1 MSLWTPEWQVTINGG
16 GNYTNLTLANLT
28 ITSGRTDIY
37 SQPRA
42 GYCSVQIL
50 NLDESPIQIDVN
62 DNVLIKVK
70 DSTGAYVN
78 LFGGDVTDI
87 EVSVVNSSG
96 SQSNQII
103 RVTAL
108 GALSKLPVS
117 LTEGVLSKDFDG
129 DQIYAV
135 LEDLLLNNWNEVA
148 PAVTWAAYD
157 PTTTW
162 ATAENV
168 GLGEIDRPGDYE
180 LTDRSASTTDIYTLI
195 NLLATSGLGYIY
207 EDSSGR
213 IGYAD
218 STHRS
223 QYLAANGYTEIS
235 AQQALTSSIST
246 IKRIADVRNKVTIQY
261 KNGQEASASD
271 TQSIGIYGQ
280 QAQAIATSLENSV
293 DAEYQAD
300 FYLGLRAFPQ
310 AQFQAI
316 TFTLGNSNIDDA
328 DRDALLGVF
337 MGLPLDITNLPPN
350 ILLGRFQGFVEGW
363 TFSAGVN
370 RLDITLNLSP
380 TAFSLQS
387 MKWENVSV
395 AETWNTLSPTLDW
408 NNATVVA

>member
-1 MSLWTPEWQVTINGG
+1 MSVWIPEWQVTVNGG
-16 GNYTNLTLANLT
+16 GDYTNLTLST
-28 ITSGRTDIY
+28 VSITSGRTDIY

-42 GYCSVQIL
+42 GYCYVEIL
-50 NLDESPIQIDVN
+50 NLDQSPIEIDVN
-62 DNVLIKVK
+62 DNVLIKIK
-70 DSTGAYVN
+70 DSTGTFVN

-87 EVSVVNSSG
+87 QVQVLNSSNTET
-96 SQSNQII
+96 NQVI

-117 LTEGVLSKDFDG
+117 LTEGVLAKDFDG
-129 DQIYAV
+129 DQIYTV

-148 PAVTWAAYD
+148 PAVTWADYD
-157 PTTTW
+157 PTQTW

-180 LTDRSASTTDIYTLI
+180 LTARSAETTDIYSLVSA
-195 NLLATSGLGYIY
+195 LANSGLGYIY
-207 EDSSGR
+207 EDASGR

-218 STHRS
+218 STHRA

-235 AQQALTSSIST
+235 AQTAFAAGIST

-261 KNGQEASASD
+261 KNNQEASALD
-271 TQSIGIYGQ
+271 TGSIGIYGQ
-280 QAQAIATSLENSV
+280 QAQAISTTLENEA
-293 DAEYQAD
+293 DAEFQAD
-300 FYLGLRAFPQ
+300 FYLGLRAYPQ
-310 AQFQAI
+310 AQFEAI
-316 TFTLGNSNIDDA
+316 TFTLGNNNIDDS
-328 DRDALLGVF
+328 DRDALLNVF
-337 MGLPLDITNLPPN
+337 MGLPLDITDLPPN

-363 TFSAGVN
+363 TFTAGYK

-395 AETWNTLSPTLDW
+395 AESWNTLSSTLTW

>member
-1 MSLWTPEWQVTINGG
+1 MSVWTPEWQISVNGG
-16 GNYTNLTLANLT
+16 GDYTNLTLST
-28 ITSGRTDIY
+28 VSITSGRTDIY

-42 GYCSVQIL
+42 GYCYVEIL
-50 NLDESPIQIDVN
+50 NLDESPIEIDVN
-62 DNVLIKVK
+62 DNVLIKIK
-70 DSTGAYVN
+70 DSTGTFVN

-87 EVSVVNSSG
+87 QVQVLNSSYT
-96 SQSNQII
+96 QTNQVI

-117 LTEGVLSKDFDG
+117 LTEGVLAKDFDG
-129 DQIYAV
+129 DQIYTI

-157 PTTTW
+157 PTQTW

-180 LTDRSASTTDIYTLI
+180 LTARSAATTDIYSLVSA
-195 NLLATSGLGYIY
+195 LANSGLGYIY
-207 EDSSGR
+207 EDASGR

-218 STHRS
+218 STHRA

-235 AQQALTSSIST
+235 ATTAFAAGIST

-261 KNGQEASASD
+261 KNSQEESASD
-271 TQSIGIYGQ
+271 TGSIGIYGQ
-280 QAQAIATSLENSV
+280 QAHVISTTLENAV
-293 DAEYQAD
+293 DAEFQAD
-300 FYLGLRAFPQ
+300 FYLGLRAYPQ

-316 TFTLGNSNIDDA
+316 TFTLGNGNIDDS
-328 DRDALLGVF
+328 DRDALLNVF
-337 MGLPLDITNLPPN
+337 MGLPLDITDLPPN

-363 TFSAGVN
+363 TFTAGYN

-380 TAFSLQS
+380 SSHIRQRLGESNGST
-387 MKWENVSV
+387 E
-395 AETWNTLSPTLDW
+395 
-408 NNATVVA
+408 

>member
-1 MSLWTPEWQVTINGG
+1 MSQWTPEWQVTVNGG
-16 GNYTNLTLANLT
+16 GDYTNLTLST
-28 ITSGRTDIY
+28 VSITSGRTDIY

-42 GYCSVQIL
+42 GYCYVEIL
-50 NLDESPIQIDVN
+50 NLDESPIEIDVN

-70 DSTGAYVN
+70 DSTGTFVN

-87 EVSVVNSSG
+87 QVQVLNSSNT
-96 SQSNQII
+96 QTNQVI

-129 DQIYAV
+129 DQIYTV

-157 PTTTW
+157 PTQTW

-180 LTDRSASTTDIYTLI
+180 LTARSASTTDVYSLI
-195 NLLATSGLGYIY
+195 NTLATSGLGYIY

-218 STHRS
+218 ATHRA

-235 AQQALTSSIST
+235 AETAFAAGIST

-261 KNGQEASASD
+261 KNGQEASALD
-271 TQSIGIYGQ
+271 TGSIGIYGQ
-280 QAQAIATSLENSV
+280 QAQAISTTLEKTV
-293 DAEYQAD
+293 DAEFQAD
-300 FYLGLRAFPQ
+300 FYLGLRAYPQ

-316 TFTLGNSNIDDA
+316 TFTLGNGNIDDS
-328 DRDALLGVF
+328 DRDALLNVS

-363 TFSAGVN
+363 TFTAGYN

-380 TAFSLQS
+380 TAFSLQALR
-387 MKWENVSV
+387 WELVNV
-395 AETWNTLSPTLDW
+395 AETWNTLSSTLDW
-408 NNATVVA
+408 NEATVVA

>member
-1 MSLWTPEWQVTINGG
+1 MSVWTPEWQISVNGG
-16 GNYTNLTLANLT
+16 GDYTNLTLST
-28 ITSGRTDIY
+28 VSITSGRTDIY

-42 GYCSVQIL
+42 GYCYVEIL
-50 NLDESPIQIDVN
+50 NLDESPIEIDVN
-62 DNVLIKVK
+62 DNVLIKIK
-70 DSTGAYVN
+70 DSTGTFVN

-87 EVSVVNSSG
+87 QVQVLNSSYT
-96 SQSNQII
+96 QTNQVI

-129 DQIYAV
+129 DQIYTI

-148 PAVTWAAYD
+148 PALTWADYD
-157 PTTTW
+157 PTQTW

-180 LTDRSASTTDIYTLI
+180 LTARSAATTDIYSLVSA
-195 NLLATSGLGYIY
+195 LANSGLGYIY
-207 EDSSGR
+207 EDASGR

-218 STHRS
+218 STHRA

-235 AQQALTSSIST
+235 ATTAFAAGIST

-261 KNGQEASASD
+261 KNSQEESASD
-271 TQSIGIYGQ
+271 TGSIGIYGQ
-280 QAQAIATSLENSV
+280 QAHVISTTLEKTV
-293 DAEYQAD
+293 DAEFQAD
-300 FYLGLRAFPQ
+300 FYLGLRAYPQ

-316 TFTLGNSNIDDA
+316 TFTLGNGNIDDS
-328 DRDALLGVF
+328 DRDALLNVF
-337 MGLPLDITNLPPN
+337 MGLPLDITDLPPN

-363 TFSAGVN
+363 TFTAGYN

-395 AETWNTLSPTLDW
+395 AESWNTLSSTLIW
-408 NNATVVA
+408 NDATVVA

>member
-1 MSLWTPEWQVTINGG
+1 MTVWIPEWQGTVNGG
-16 GNYTNLTLANLT
+16 TNYTNLTLAT
-28 ITSGRTDIY
+28 VSITSGRTDIY

-42 GYCSVQIL
+42 GYCFIEIL
-50 NLDESPIQIDVN
+50 NLDESPIVIDVN
-62 DNVLIKVK
+62 DNVLIKIK
-70 DSTGAYVN
+70 DSTGTFVN

-87 EVSVVNSSG
+87 QVQVLNSSG
-96 SQSNQII
+96 TESNQVI

-117 LTEGVLSKDFDG
+117 LTEGVLAKDFDG
-129 DQIYAV
+129 DQIYTI

-157 PTTTW
+157 ATQTW

-180 LTDRSASTTDIYTLI
+180 LTARSASTIDVYSLVSA
-195 NLLATSGLGYIY
+195 LATSALGYIY

-213 IGYAD
+213 ISYAD
-218 STHRS
+218 ATHRS

-235 AQQALTSSIST
+235 ASTAFAAGIST
-246 IKRIADVRNKVTIQY
+246 IKRIADVRNNVTIQY
-261 KNGQEASASD
+261 KNGQEASALD
-271 TQSIGIYGQ
+271 TASIGTYGQ
-280 QAQAIATSLENSV
+280 QAQLIATSIENTV
-293 DAEYQAD
+293 DAESQAD
-300 FYLGLRAFPQ
+300 FYLGLRAYPQ

-316 TFTLGNSNIDDA
+316 TFTLGNNNIDDS
-328 DRDALLGVF
+328 DRDALLNVA

-363 TFSAGVN
+363 TFSAGYN
-370 RLDITLNLSP
+370 RLDLTLNLSP

-395 AETWNTLSPTLDW
+395 AETWNTLSLTLDW
-408 NNATVVA
+408 NSATVVA

>member
-1 MSLWTPEWQVTINGG
+1 MTVWIPEWQVTVNGG
-16 GNYTNLTLANLT
+16 TNYTNLTLAT
-28 ITSGRTDIY
+28 VSITSGRTDIY

-42 GYCSVQIL
+42 GYCFIEIL
-50 NLDESPIQIDVN
+50 NLDESPIVIDVN
-62 DNVLIKVK
+62 DNVLIKIK
-70 DSTGAYVN
+70 DSTGTFVN

-87 EVSVVNSSG
+87 QVQLLNSSG
-96 SQSNQII
+96 TESNQVI

-117 LTEGVLSKDFDG
+117 LTEGVLAKDFDG
-129 DQIYAV
+129 DQIYTV

-157 PTTTW
+157 ATQTW

-180 LTDRSASTTDIYTLI
+180 LTSRSASTTDVYSLVSA
-195 NLLATSGLGYIY
+195 LATSGLGYIY

-213 IGYAD
+213 ISYAD
-218 STHRS
+218 ATHRS

-235 AQQALTSSIST
+235 ASTAFAAGIST
-246 IKRIADVRNKVTIQY
+246 IKRIADVRNKVTIEY
-261 KNGQEASASD
+261 KNGQQASALD
-271 TQSIGIYGQ
+271 TASIGTYGQ
-280 QAQAIATSLENSV
+280 QAQLIATTIENTV
-293 DAEYQAD
+293 DAEFQAD
-300 FYLGLRAFPQ
+300 FYLGLRAYPQ

-316 TFTLGNSNIDDA
+316 TFTLGNNNIDDT
-328 DRDALLGVF
+328 DRDALLNVA
-337 MGLPLDITNLPPN
+337 MGLPLDITDLPPN

-363 TFSAGVN
+363 TFSAGYN
-370 RLDITLNLSP
+370 RLDLTINLSP

-395 AETWNTLSPTLDW
+395 AETWNTLSLTLDW
-408 NNATVVA
+408 NSATVVA